1 MFEFVRRHNRI
12 MQILLFL
19 LIFPSFVMFGIDG
32 YNRFRDKGNQVAEVD
47 GQAITQDEWDQAHR
61 QQVERL
67 RAQMP
72 SIDVKM
78 FDTPAAKYSTLER
91 LVQERLIQA
100 ASTRQL
106 IEVSDQRLAQTL
118 QQDPSIAALRKP
130 DGTLDVERYRQL
142 AAAQGLT
149 PEGLEARLRQEMT
162 QRQVIS
168 GVGDTSFLPD
178 ALANLT
184 LAAFF
189 EQREI
194 QFARFTPNTA
204 GFKPT
209 SEDLKAHLEQHPAR
223 YQRPQTADIEYVIL
237 DMAHVEKDL
246 VLPEAD
252 VRTYYEQNQ
261 QSLAAKEERRA
272 RHILINAPKDMPAA
286 QREKA
291 RQQAQNILDQVKKQP
306 KDFDRLARQFSQDP
320 GSAPNGGDLDYVARG
335 TMVKPFEEALFALPA
350 GGVSGLVETEFG
362 YHIIALSDI
371 RKPKGSTFEQAR
383 PALEK
388 ELRRQQAQRKFA
400 EVAEQFSNLVYE
412 QADSLKPVAERLKLT
427 VQRVQGVTPQSQSA
441 EPWAKPRVLS
451 ALFSA
456 DSIERKHN
464 TEAIEV
470 GSHQLLAARLVQH
483 SPARALTLDEA
494 RAALTRD
501 WVQARAA
508 DQARQEGAAALK
520 AWQDQPAQAKL
531 GAAVT
536 VSRDQAAGLS
546 PTVVAAALQAS
557 TRKLPAWV
565 GVDLGDQGY
574 AVVKVNQV
582 MPDQKLAQRK
592 SERAQIAQ
600 AYGNTQTLAY
610 LEHLK
615 AKLDARI
622 LVAKPTGL

>member
-12 MQILLFL
+12 MQIMLFL

-130 DGTLDVERYRQL
+130 DGSLDVERYRQL

-306 KDFDRLARQFSQDP
+306 KDFARLARQFSQDP
-320 GSAPNGGDLDYVARG
+320 GSAPNGEIG
-335 TMVKPFEEALFALPA
+335 
-350 GGVSGLVETEFG
+350 
-362 YHIIALSDI
+362 
-371 RKPKGSTFEQAR
+371 
-383 PALEK
+383 
-388 ELRRQQAQRKFA
+388 
-400 EVAEQFSNLVYE
+400 
-412 QADSLKPVAERLKLT
+412 
-427 VQRVQGVTPQSQSA
+427 
-441 EPWAKPRVLS
+441 
-451 ALFSA
+451 
-456 DSIERKHN
+456 
-464 TEAIEV
+464 
-470 GSHQLLAARLVQH
+470 
-483 SPARALTLDEA
+483 RAH
-494 RAALTRD
+494 
-501 WVQARAA
+501 V
-508 DQARQEGAAALK
+508 
-520 AWQDQPAQAKL
+520 
-531 GAAVT
+531 
-536 VSRDQAAGLS
+536 
-546 PTVVAAALQAS
+546 
-557 TRKLPAWV
+557 
-565 GVDLGDQGY
+565 
-574 AVVKVNQV
+574 
-582 MPDQKLAQRK
+582 
-592 SERAQIAQ
+592 
-600 AYGNTQTLAY
+600 
-610 LEHLK
+610 
-615 AKLDARI
+615 
-622 LVAKPTGL
+622 